1 MNNFGPYA
9 ARLAPL
15 LPQLVLAYQRRA
27 GDIPPALRE
36 AGQLGQRHVGM
47 LIMLAIGG
55 PLSVSELAQRS
66 GMTVAHASLVVG
78 ELAKAGLVTREHDE
92 RDRRRILVS
101 LSETA
106 KPAVA
111 EMRHRNAEP
120 VIAFLRELDEA
131 QAEEFIGTL
140 SLLLT
145 HLRD

>member
-1 MNNFGPYA
+1 LNNFGPYA

-27 GDIPPALRE
+27 GDIPAALRE

-101 LSETA
+101 LSEVA

-111 EMRHRNAEP
+111 EMRRRNAEP

-131 QAEEFIGTL
+131 QADEFIGTL